1 MLLIPVQNVIAT
13 TNNTLT
19 AFDVLRKLMTRT
31 YRLVILYSNFVKIL
45 DQMYYIYFENIRYI
59 QCKFGIMLN

>member
-13 TNNTLT
+13 TNKTLT

-45 DQMYYIYFENIRYI
+45 DQKY
-59 QCKFGIMLN
+59 